1 MAEPKAPS
9 PEKQVLFSRPETLFS
24 AYLARCRDSTLGSLV
39 KGVVH
44 NLNGSLQILSL
55 HMELLQRSLMQERT
69 PPVSMIQEKVAQC
82 LGQMDKLRALIDGL
96 MQRGL
101 REEQE
106 GPVPVHL
113 NQLLEEELSLLYHN
127 LFFKHHIK
135 TIKSFAHP
143 LPALKGHYGDFSLA
157 LGNLLVNAMEAM
169 EKSPTKELEIR
180 TAAGNKGVVVGI
192 RDTGCGIAEEM
203 KPNLFQPFCTNKGRN
218 HYGLGLFLAE
228 ELLRPYGAS
237 FSYTSK
243 PGETVF
249 TVIFPLPD
257 RY

>member
-1 MAEPKAPS
+1 M
-9 PEKQVLFSRPETLFS
+9 
-24 AYLARCRDSTLGSLV
+24 
-39 KGVVH
+39 
-44 NLNGSLQILSL
+44 NGSLQVLSL
-55 HMELLQRSLMQERT
+55 HMELLQRSLHQEQN

-82 LGQMDKLRALIDGL
+82 LGQMDKLRMLIDGL

-106 GPVPVHL
+106 GPGPLHL

-143 LPALKGHYGDFSLA
+143 LPAVQGHYGDFSLA
-157 LGNLLVNAMEAM
+157 LGNLIVNAMEAM
-169 EKSPTKELEIR
+169 EKSPIKELEIR
-180 TAAGNKGVVVGI
+180 TAAGNRRVVVAV

-203 KPNLFQPFCTNKGRN
+203 RPNLFQPFCTNKGGS
-218 HYGLGLFLAE
+218 HYGLGLFLAG
-228 ELLRPYGAS
+228 ELLGPYGAS

-249 TVIFPLPD
+249 SVMFPLPD